1 MRNRRTSQSPEFP
14 LYNCMEKLASWIR
27 RDHRHK
33 SENSG
38 ISNSTSFST
47 AKLTRGK
54 NLNNVMAVAFLPE
67 WPIKSDLFND
77 VEKHIRHITGSM
89 GREMVKAILGILK
102 RQCITCQRNVGLRRT
117 SCVDVCGATW
127 DLSWNCNSVTLGWGI
142 GGLSLRYFLT
152 YVHSR

>member
-67 WPIKSDLFND
+67 
-77 VEKHIRHITGSM
+77 
-89 GREMVKAILGILK
+89 
-102 RQCITCQRNVGLRRT
+102 
-117 SCVDVCGATW
+117 
-127 DLSWNCNSVTLGWGI
+127 
-142 GGLSLRYFLT
+142 
-152 YVHSR
+152 